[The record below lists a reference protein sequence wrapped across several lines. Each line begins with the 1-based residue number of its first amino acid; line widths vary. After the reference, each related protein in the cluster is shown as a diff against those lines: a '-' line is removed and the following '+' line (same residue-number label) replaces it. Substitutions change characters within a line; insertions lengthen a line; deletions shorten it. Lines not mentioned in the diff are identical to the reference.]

1 MNALSLIWRNIKL
14 RAIEFTIMNANQST
28 DLSDRADRQI
38 SSQLILEARNV
49 VAGYVDGVDILQ
61 GANLSVYEGE
71 LVTVIGSNG
80 AGKSTLAKAIFGLV
94 PVRSGEIL
102 FGDRNLIGLKPEQ
115 IVRQGISYVPQVAN
129 VFPSLSVSDNLDM
142 GAYTREGNIAAV
154 KNKIYETFPVLAKRR
169 NQSAGTLSGGERQML
184 AMGRALM
191 LEPKLLILDEP
202 SAALSPILV
211 QDIFN
216 LIQQINQAGT
226 SIILVEQNAR
236 KALAIADR
244 GYVMHLGKD
253 EFTGNGADLL
263 NDPEVAELY
272 LGMGNFGKTA

>member
-1 MNALSLIWRNIKL
+1 MNENLSPSLNKPILNASNI
-14 RAIEFTIMNANQST
+14 
-28 DLSDRADRQI
+28 
-38 SSQLILEARNV
+38 
-49 VAGYVDGVDILQ
+49 VAGYVEGVDILQ
-61 GANLSVYEGE
+61 GANLVVYDGE

-80 AGKSTLAKAIFGLV
+80 AGKSTFAKAIFGLV

-102 FGDRNLIGLKPEQ
+102 FGDRPITGLTPEA
-115 IVRQGISYVPQVAN
+115 IVRLGISYVPQIAN
-129 VFPSLSVSDNLDM
+129 VFPSLSVADNLEM
-142 GAYTREGNIAAV
+142 GAYIRQGNLQAL
-154 KNKIYETFPVLAKRR
+154 KDKIYDIFPVLSKRR
-169 NQSAGTLSGGERQML
+169 QQRAGTLSGGERQML

-216 LIQQINQAGT
+216 LIQSINQSGT

-253 EFTGNGADLL
+253 EFTGKGIDLL

-272 LGMGNFGKTA
+272 LGVGNFGKGQG